1 MEIHSS
7 HAKKDLHE
15 VIQVFQIYEIDGYQ
29 QMKKHQLVPLLE
41 SALDVRDYIPA
52 DDSSFFIKDLE
63 DLKTYLKHPT
73 TRQITTSSV
82 QFDVTDRVK
91 NLLFY
96 CIDCGYL
103 VSASNYD
110 THTEVISDAT
120 FISNYGDLPSTR
132 RALKLYNK
140 DPKAPT
146 RIDPIMTRR
155 VERRVREVARL
166 KDKNTLS
173 LKAHHGEF
181 VLHFS

>member
-1 MEIHSS
+1 MEIHPS

-15 VIQVFQIYEIDGYQ
+15 VIQVFQIYEIEGYQ
-29 QMKKHQLVPLLE
+29 HMKKHKLVPLLE
-41 SALDVRDYIPA
+41 SALDVRDYIPP

-63 DLKTYLKHPT
+63 DLKKYLRTPT
-73 TRQITTSSV
+73 TRQITSSSV

-96 CIDCGYL
+96 SIDCGYL
-103 VSASNYD
+103 ISASNHND
-110 THTEVISDAT
+110 HDEVIADAT
-120 FISNYGDLPSTR
+120 FISNYGDVPSVR
-132 RALKLYNK
+132 RALRLYNK

-155 VERRVREVARL
+155 VERRIREIAKL

-181 VLHFS
+181 VLDFS